1 MVEQTKPKLKKCS
14 EANLFLVP
22 FDHYNLSDTMPLS
35 LLKKLDEDIP
45 PVFMILDTFE
55 KEVRSILPGRQLFC
69 VYGDNWFQ
77 SVKYNLKVLV
87 AEPRDEMNAIK
98 IMEAEIRLAD
108 KKEHLEK
115 FQPEFCE
122 LKKKF
127 EAACQTLQ
135 GDIDEIEE
143 LMKSREMSYA
153 EYIQTSSEKYRSYD
167 SQVENAAS
175 TQSGGLLG
183 SFGKMFS
190 SGKK

>member
-1 MVEQTKPKLKKCS
+1 MVEESQTRKKKNS

-22 FDHYNLSDTMPLS
+22 FDRYNLSDTMPLS

-55 KEVRSILPGRQLFC
+55 KEVRNILPGQHLFC

-77 SVKYNLKVLV
+77 SVKYNIKVLV

-127 EAACQTLQ
+127 EEACKALE
-135 GDIDEIEE
+135 GDIKEIDE
-143 LMKSREMSYA
+143 LMKSRENAYS
-153 EYIQTSSEKYRSYD
+153 EYIQTSSDKYRSYEY
-167 SQVENAAS
+167 QLETTAAP
-175 TQSGGLLG
+175 QSSGILG

>member
-1 MVEQTKPKLKKCS
+1 MKKGGKCFYCFS
-14 EANLFLVP
+14 GQ
-22 FDHYNLSDTMPLS
+22 H
-35 LLKKLDEDIP
+35 
-45 PVFMILDTFE
+45 
-55 KEVRSILPGRQLFC
+55 LFC

-77 SVKYNLKVLV
+77 SVKYNLQVLV

-127 EAACQTLQ
+127 EEACKELE
-135 GDIDEIEE
+135 GDIKEIDELI
-143 LMKSREMSYA
+143 KSRESAYTD
-153 EYIQTSSEKYRSYD
+153 YIQTSSDKYRSYD
-167 SQVENAAS
+167 SQVENTAS
-175 TQSGGLLG
+175 AQSGGLLG
-183 SFGKMFS
+183 SLGKMFS